1 MLLHCQFS
9 EVSLE
14 LGLASFPKPHPEVS
28 SDFQNA
34 EDDNKDI
41 M

>member
-9 EVSLE
+9 EVSLDP
-14 LGLASFPKPHPEVS
+14 GLVSFPKHHQEVS
-28 SDFQNA
+28 SDFHNA